1 MVVDLTFCF
10 YLLCNN
16 CLTFFVLTLVVLW
29 VTWQVRASKV
39 AEWWAHIRPHSSG
52 HQLHFDTDEQYLHM
66 GQGIRT
72 PSVSTVCYLGPDQRV
87 GGPTVV
93 FDHKAGGGPSGG
105 KGKDKG
111 EGKGEAGLA
120 REAVLVDPR

>member
-1 MVVDLTFCF
+1 MMCSLYTI
-10 YLLCNN
+10 
-16 CLTFFVLTLVVLW
+16 VVLW
-29 VTWQVRASKV
+29 VTWQVRAAKV

-66 GQGIRT
+66 GHGIRT

-111 EGKGEAGLA
+111 EGQGEPGLA